1 MRSLMKRFPA
11 VVGTGVLAFLL
22 TVLAGGIW
30 TVLLVTNLAT
40 TPAVPWAVAV
50 MAVLLWLMWRL
61 LGGWGAQ
68 RTADARRRSLR
79 AVRLPARVFAWA
91 VAAGVLSIIALAGL
105 WIALAQF
112 APVPARL
119 LPDYSAYPALTV
131 ALVLLMA
138 SLVSSLAEEAGFRG
152 YFQGALERAGAGPLA
167 ILLAAVVIAPAHAL
181 TQGFVW
187 PVLVFYLCVD
197 VMLGTMAYLT
207 GSIVPG
213 IVVHAL
219 GLLVF
224 FTLVWPGDAIR
235 RVISVGDAG
244 AWFWIHLAQTVLF
257 AALALLAFRQ
267 VARAVQTV
275 DAAGPLAKRI
285 AVAGSRPQSQ

>member
-1 MRSLMKRFPA
+1 MRSLIGRVPA
-11 VVGTGVLAFLL
+11 VVWTGVLAFLL
-22 TVLAGGIW
+22 TVLAGGVW
-30 TVLLVTNLAT
+30 TGLLVANLAT
-40 TPAVPWAVAV
+40 TPAIPWAVAV

-61 LGGWGAQ
+61 LGGWGA
-68 RTADARRRSLR
+68 RRAADARRRSLR
-79 AVRLPARVFAWA
+79 AVWLPSRVFAWA
-91 VAAGVLSIIALAGL
+91 LAAGVLSIIAVAGL
-105 WIALAQF
+105 WIVLAQLTR
-112 APVPARL
+112 VPARA

-138 SLVSSLAEEAGFRG
+138 SLVSSVAEEAGFRG
-152 YFQGALERAGAGPLA
+152 YFQGALERVGAGPLA
-167 ILLAAVVIAPAHAL
+167 ILVAAMVIAPAHAL

-197 VMLGTMAYLT
+197 SMLGTMAYLT

-235 RVISVGDAG
+235 QVVGAG
-244 AWFWIHLAQTVLF
+244 SAHAWLWIHVAQTVLF

-267 VARAVQTV
+267 LARATQAVET
-275 DAAGPLAKRI
+275 AAPLANSV
-285 AVAGSRPQSQ
+285 AVAGDRRPSQ